1 MSSGV
6 RMRYPGVPAGGLTV
20 RPARVRLAGGKPERA
35 FVVYRLAAGR
45 HRQLGVVV
53 ELAVDDYRAGR
64 VRRHEATH
72 PDRVRLLEEQLGSPA
87 AEAVPVTLLHP
98 PRPRLRSLLTEAT
111 AATPDAS
118 RASDDGVSDLAWIVR
133 DVDREHGI
141 QAALADVEVL
151 YLADGHHRMA
161 AAERRAA
168 RHRPDAQAAQFVL
181 AALFPADEMRVLGF
195 HRCVARPDRMSTP
208 DLLGVLAALPA
219 VERIVRCVSAADI
232 EPAPGVV
239 TMHLHGGW
247 HRISLRTPDAA
258 AEPRVSLD
266 VVVLEEEVLAPL
278 LRSDGDDSA
287 SRVTALPGTL
297 DAAAI
302 EHWCA
307 EHDAIGF
314 TLHPPGVGQ
323 IIAVADAGQVM
334 PAKSTWFDPKPHP
347 GLLQHIAET

>member
-20 RPARVRLAGGKPERA
+20 RPPRVQLPGGEPERG

-53 ELAVDDYRAGR
+53 ELAVEDYREGR

-72 PDRVRLLEEQLGSPA
+72 PDRVRLLEEQLGSRF
-87 AEAVPVTLLHP
+87 AEPVPVTLLHP

-111 AATPDAS
+111 AATPDTS
-118 RASDDGVSDLAWIVR
+118 RASDDGVSELAWIAR
-133 DVDREHGI
+133 DVDRAHAI
-141 QAALADVEVL
+141 QSALADLEVL

-168 RHRPDAQAAQFVL
+168 RHGPDAQAAQFVL

-208 DLLGVLAALPA
+208 DLLGVLTALPA
-219 VERIVRCVSAADI
+219 IEHVVRCSSATDI

-239 TMHLHGGW
+239 TMHLNGGW
-247 HRISLRTPDAA
+247 HRIRLRTPHPA
-258 AEPRVSLD
+258 AEPRMSLD
-266 VVVLEEEVLAPL
+266 IVALEEGVLAPL
-278 LRSDGDDSA
+278 LRSAGDDSA

-302 EHWCA
+302 AHWCA
-307 EHDAIGF
+307 EHNAIGF
-314 TLHPPGVGQ
+314 TLHPPSVEQ

-334 PAKSTWFDPKPHP
+334 PAKSTWFDPKPRP